1 MSYLQFLSEYGPT
14 LLLGSVT
21 TIKVLFCSFLLY
33 VIIAMIFGLMRIS
46 RNLFIQSTAAIYIE
60 FFRGTS
66 LLVQLFWAYYVLP
79 FFGISLEA
87 FAAGV
92 ITLGMNFGAYGA
104 EIVRAG
110 ILAVPKGQWEAAQA
124 LNFSPSKRIRRI
136 ILPQIFP
143 IILPPAA
150 NLTVELLKATSLV
163 ALVTVVDL
171 TFEARQINSIT
182 WLSAQ
187 CFGTALLI
195 YYIMARFALV
205 PFLRWLE
212 VVAAKKVGMGEG

>member
-1 MSYLQFLSEYGPT
+1 
-14 LLLGSVT
+14 
-21 TIKVLFCSFLLY
+21 
-33 VIIAMIFGLMRIS
+33 MIFGLMRLS
-46 RNLFIQSTAAIYIE
+46 KNPAIQGIATVYIE

-66 LLVQLFWAYYVLP
+66 LLVQLFWVYYVLP
-79 FFGISLEA
+79 FFGLSLEA
-87 FAAGV
+87 FVAGV
-92 ITLGMNFGAYGA
+92 VALGMNFGAYGA

-110 ILAVPKGQWEAAQA
+110 ILAVPKGQWEAAHA
-124 LNFSPSKRIRRI
+124 LNFSPVKRIKRI
-136 ILPQIFP
+136 IIPQIFP

-150 NLTVELLKATSLV
+150 NLTVELLKATALV

-171 TFEARQINSIT
+171 TFEAKQINSIT

-212 VVAAKKVGMGEG
+212 VVAARKVGR

>member
-1 MSYLQFLSEYGPT
+1 
-14 LLLGSVT
+14 
-21 TIKVLFCSFLLY
+21 
-33 VIIAMIFGLMRIS
+33 MIFGLMRLS
-46 RNLFIQSTAAIYIE
+46 KNPVIQGTATVYIE

-87 FAAGV
+87 FTAGV
-92 ITLGMNFGAYGA
+92 VALGLNFGAYGA

-110 ILAVPKGQWEAAQA
+110 ILAVPKGQWEAAHS
-124 LNFSPSKRIRRI
+124 LNFTPAKRIKRI
-136 ILPQIFP
+136 IIPQIFP

-150 NLTVELLKATSLV
+150 NLTVELLKATALV

-171 TFEARQINSIT
+171 TFEAKQINSIT

-187 CFGTALLI
+187 CFGTALII

-212 VVAAKKVGMGEG
+212 VLAARKIGKEKI